1 MKLPTRTETNIMCP
15 LSKMQRFWYKR
26 LLLKE
31 SDLLVGS
38 AGSSSSGAAA
48 PGAFAAGTESL
59 KRMRSLLMQLRKCC
73 NHPYLFDGAEQ
84 AMLAAHA
91 QGRAEGEP
99 APSEA
104 QMIALASGKCEG
116 PFFISFLFASILV
129 CSSILLFAHLY
140 FCLLISLSSKSLI
153 AYSSS

>member
-91 QGRAEGEP
+91 QGRVEGEP

-116 PFFISFLFASILV
+116 PFFISFLFDL
-129 CSSILLFAHLY
+129 
-140 FCLLISLSSKSLI
+140 FCLLIYSVVCSYTFVCSSLSSKSLI

>member
-1 MKLPTRTETNIMCP
+1 
-15 LSKMQRFWYKR
+15 MQRFWYKR
-26 LLLKE
+26 LLVKE
-31 SDLLVGS
+31 SDLLDG
-38 AGSSSSGAAA
+38 SGAAA
-48 PGAFAAGTESL
+48 SGGGSAFTKGTESL

-104 QMIALASGKCEG
+104 QMIALASGKCE
-116 PFFISFLFASILV
+116 ILDRLLVKVSLFTV
-129 CSSILLFAHLY
+129 TF
-140 FCLLISLSSKSLI
+140 
-153 AYSSS
+153 